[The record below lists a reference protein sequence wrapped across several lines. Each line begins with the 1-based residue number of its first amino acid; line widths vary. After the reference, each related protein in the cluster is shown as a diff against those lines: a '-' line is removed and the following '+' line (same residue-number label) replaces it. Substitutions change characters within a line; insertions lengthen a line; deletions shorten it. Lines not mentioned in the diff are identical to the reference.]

1 MNFSTTQRDDFSR
14 RGAACCARCGVTRI
28 AATFAGADSKPNLKF
43 SFAYD
48 ASAQLVGA
56 SPRNSAGRSMLRP
69 YRITNSSWLSFL
81 PAIFFAGVLALAP
94 QPAFAQHGGG
104 GGGGHSGGGGGGSH
118 SSGGGHISGGSHA
131 SVSHGSGAASGSAVH
146 SYGGGTYRSSL
157 SASDAAIAN
166 HNAVTNRWV
175 DPPSRGSNSSR
186 SMAPS
191 ARPVFTPA
199 SRSMAGHRRIGPF
212 ETFAPDS
219 LQIFGRRRFF
229 GNPFFFGGSCFNG
242 FFIGP
247 CGFGP
252 GFGFGF
258 GFGSGFFGPWGWD
271 NDGFNDFQSY
281 GYPYEPSMSADIEAR
296 VDNQPTYEDAAP
308 YYRNEFVPYEPGTEP
323 SGPAAAPNAPFVM
336 LYLNDGTVY
345 ALTNYWVAGGRLHY
359 VTQYGGENS
368 VAMDQV
374 DMQRTVDVNAH
385 RGMTITLRPRDE
397 NAPAPTAPKEPA
409 PQP

>member
-1 MNFSTTQRDDFSR
+1 VNVSTTQRDAKGFVAAPFM
-14 RGAACCARCGVTRI
+14 GAILPLNLPLNLTLPL
-28 AATFAGADSKPNLKF
+28 TLPSPTTQQNAGARK
-43 SFAYD
+43 
-48 ASAQLVGA
+48 
-56 SPRNSAGRSMLRP
+56 GRR
-69 YRITNSSWLSFL
+69 YRTGSSWLNFL
-81 PAIFFAGVLALAP
+81 PALVFTCALALAP

-118 SSGGGHISGGSHA
+118 SSGGGHVSGGSHA
-131 SVSHGSGAASGSAVH
+131 GVSHGSGTASGSSAGSAVH
-146 SYGGGTYRSSL
+146 SYGGGTYHSSL
-157 SASDAAIAN
+157 SASEAAIAN

-186 SMAPS
+186 SMTPS

-199 SRSMAGHRRIGPF
+199 ARLTTGRRTAPF
-212 ETFAPDS
+212 ESFAPNS
-219 LQIFGRRRFF
+219 LQIFGRHRFF

-242 FFIGP
+242 FFIGS

-271 NDGFNDFQSY
+271 NDGFGDFQSY
-281 GYPYEPSMSADIEAR
+281 GYPYEPSMSADIESR

-385 RGMTITLRPRDE
+385 RGVTITLRPRDDA
-397 NAPAPTAPKEPA
+397 NAPKEPA

>member
-1 MNFSTTQRDDFSR
+1 MNVSTKQRDAKGFV
-14 RGAACCARCGVTRI
+14 AAGFTPAILPLNLTVPSTL
-28 AATFAGADSKPNLKF
+28 ASPATQQNAGARK
-43 SFAYD
+43 
-48 ASAQLVGA
+48 
-56 SPRNSAGRSMLRP
+56 GRR
-69 YRITNSSWLSFL
+69 YRTESSWLSFL
-81 PAIFFAGVLALAP
+81 PAIFFVGALALAP

-104 GGGGHSGGGGGGSH
+104 GGGGGGHSGGGGGGSH
-118 SSGGGHISGGSHA
+118 SGGGHSSGGSHA
-131 SVSHGSGAASGSAVH
+131 GVAHGGSGAAGGSSTGSGVH

-157 SASDAAIAN
+157 SATDAAIAN

-186 SMAPS
+186 SMTPS
-191 ARPVFTPA
+191 ARPTFTPA
-199 SRSMAGHRRIGPF
+199 ARLITGRRTAPF
-212 ETFAPDS
+212 ESFAPNS
-219 LQIFGRRRFF
+219 LQIFGRNRGRFF

-242 FFIGP
+242 FFIGS

-271 NDGFNDFQSY
+271 NDGFGDFQSY
-281 GYPYEPSMSADIEAR
+281 GYPYEPSMSADIEER

-323 SGPAAAPNAPFVM
+323 NGPAAAPNAPFVM
-336 LYLNDGTVY
+336 LYLKDGTVY

-359 VTQYGGENS
+359 ITQYGGENS

-374 DMQRTVDVNAH
+374 DMQQTVDVNAH
-385 RGMTITLRPRDE
+385 RHVTITLRPRDE
-397 NAPAPTAPKEPA
+397 NAPAPNAPKEPA

>member
-1 MNFSTTQRDDFSR
+1 MNVSTTQYRDAAASKVSR
-14 RGAACCARCGVTRI
+14 
-28 AATFAGADSKPNLKF
+28 
-43 SFAYD
+43 
-48 ASAQLVGA
+48 
-56 SPRNSAGRSMLRP
+56 
-69 YRITNSSWLSFL
+69 NSSWLNFL
-81 PAIFFAGVLALAP
+81 PALLFTGVLALAP

-131 SVSHGSGAASGSAVH
+131 GVAHGGSGAASGSSTGSAVH
-146 SYGGGTYRSSL
+146 SYGGGTYHSSL

-186 SMAPS
+186 SMTPS

-199 SRSMAGHRRIGPF
+199 SRPVAGHRRTGPF
-212 ETFAPDS
+212 ETFAPNS

-242 FFIGP
+242 FFIGS

-296 VDNQPTYEDAAP
+296 VDNQPTYEEAAP
-308 YYRNEFVPYEPGTEP
+308 YGYRNEFVPYEPNTEP

-359 VTQYGGENS
+359 ITQYGGENS

-385 RGMTITLRPRDE
+385 RGVTITLRPKDDANTPGT
-397 NAPAPTAPKEPA
+397 NAPASQPTPP